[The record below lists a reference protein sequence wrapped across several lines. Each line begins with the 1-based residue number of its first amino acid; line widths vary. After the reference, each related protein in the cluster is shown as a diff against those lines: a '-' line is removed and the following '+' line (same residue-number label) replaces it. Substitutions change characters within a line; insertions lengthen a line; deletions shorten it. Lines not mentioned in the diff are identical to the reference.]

1 VQLMLLASFILG
13 IAVGL
18 LIATLRYPEAPP

>member
-1 VQLMLLASFILG
+1 VRQLL

-18 LIATLRYPEAPP
+18 LIATLSAYNLYKILI